1 MKGRLPAVSVA
12 AVVVTVAAAVG
23 LHGWQAEV
31 SLQHRVAAQE
41 QAISELRNEL
51 SASRTDWVTIA
62 ATVQQSVA
70 TIEAGDFLGSAWVA
84 HTDRRGSDLIT
95 NYHVVAEAWTDGD
108 AHVVVRLGDR
118 TLAGT
123 IDRVDSN
130 DDLAIVHVDEQL
142 PALAVL
148 KKRPRV
154 GSAVMAIGSPL
165 GLDGTVTVGI
175 VSAFRSLDGSEYL
188 QFSAPVSPGNS
199 GGPVI
204 DEHGR
209 VVGVTVAKVVY
220 TGAEG
225 LSLAIPVA
233 VVCSNLATCATTE
246 SGR

>member
-1 MKGRLPAVSVA
+1 MEIRLPAASVA
-12 AVVVTVAAAVG
+12 AVLVTVAAAAG
-23 LHGWQAEV
+23 IHGWQAEV

-41 QAISELRNEL
+41 QEISELRTEL
-51 SASRTDWVTIA
+51 QASRTNWVAIA
-62 ATVQQSVA
+62 ATVRQSVA
-70 TIEAGDFLGSAWVA
+70 TVEAGDFLGSAWVA
-84 HTDRRGSDLIT
+84 RSDARGSDLVT

-108 AHVVVRLGDR
+108 SRVVVRLGDR
-118 TLAGT
+118 MLPGT
-123 IDRVDSN
+123 IDRVDAN
-130 DDLAIVHVDEQL
+130 DDLAVVHVAEQL
-142 PALAVL
+142 PALTVVAD
-148 KKRPRV
+148 RPPV
-154 GSAVMAIGSPL
+154 GSTVMAIGSPL

-220 TGAEG
+220 AGAEG
-225 LSLAIPVA
+225 LSLAIPVTVA
-233 VVCSNLATCATTE
+233 CSNLETCATTE